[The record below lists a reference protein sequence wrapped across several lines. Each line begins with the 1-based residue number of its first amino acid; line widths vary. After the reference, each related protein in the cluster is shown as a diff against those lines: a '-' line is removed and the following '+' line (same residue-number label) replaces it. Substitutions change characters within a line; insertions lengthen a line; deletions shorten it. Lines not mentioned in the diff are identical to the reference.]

1 MYIFFIY
8 PTPVFG
14 GGVKDAACEVFHPH
28 ALAQILVIEVY
39 IAPILCFLGVG
50 VLQLQDHMRIEMPL
64 LAHPAELVK
73 TFCEALVTGSAL
85 TFVFKPRNIMIY
97 CFHIRM
103 FFNC

>member
-14 GGVKDAACEVFHPH
+14 GGIKDAACEVFHTH
-28 ALAQILVIEVY
+28 ILAQILVIEVY

-64 LAHPAELVK
+64 YSYYFVHNRY
-73 TFCEALVTGSAL
+73 FC
-85 TFVFKPRNIMIY
+85 
-97 CFHIRM
+97 
-103 FFNC
+103 